1 MCGRY
6 FIDDSLEG
14 FEPLIEALNRGKPGG
29 TPAVQIKTGEIRPTD
44 VAPAIANSRAR
55 RQRPFLM
62 RWGFGGRDSHV
73 VINARSETALVRP
86 MFRDAMLERRCLVPA
101 SYYFEWQAQG
111 KRRIKHAMKA
121 DGPVMYMAGLY
132 RLEEGRPVFTIL
144 TREPAPQIAFIHN
157 RMPVILSRDAAGAW
171 LHLQTPAAEVLA
183 QAAQDVVYGAVT

>member
-6 FIDDSLEG
+6 YLETG
-14 FEPLIEALNRGKPGG
+14 DAGEGMLAILQTLNRRGV
-29 TPAVQIKTGEIRPTD
+29 AFKTGEIF
-44 VAPAIANSRAR
+44 PADTAAVIANSRAL
-55 RQRPFLM
+55 RPTPFAM
-62 RWGFGGRDSHV
+62 TWGYTLPGGKRL
-73 VINARSETALVRP
+73 INARSESAAEKPV
-86 MFRDAMLERRCLVPA
+86 FREGMLKRRCLIPA
-101 SYYFEWQAQG
+101 SCYFEWSRCG
-111 KRRIKHAMKA
+111 KASMKYA
-121 DGPVMYMAGLY
+121 IRPEGAGQMYMAGLY